1 MKLAIAEA
9 WRFAETQECVS
20 TGGRVFVF
28 CAASPVIW
36 NVRGISVS
44 STKSC
49 RDAFLRL
56 GKRDCRMKLA
66 IAEAWRFAE
75 TQECVSTGG
84 RVFVFCAASPVI
96 WNVRGISVSSTK
108 SCRDAFL
115 RLGKRDCRMKLAIAE
130 AWRFA
135 ETQEC
140 VSTGGRV
147 FVFCAASL
155 ANRAWHGFHD
165 SRQGDAARRVSTLCA
180 RNAIRRAH
188 FPRPLF
194 RAFSAK

>member
-1 MKLAIAEA
+1 MLRRKNASLQGGACLS
-9 WRFAETQECVS
+9 FAPRLLPIGRGTDSVIPARETRRG
-20 TGGRVFVF
+20 TLTP
-28 CAASPVIW
+28 ASPTRKKSVETRRATSLAIW

-56 GKRDCRMKLA
+56 G
-66 IAEAWRFAE
+66 
-75 TQECVSTGG
+75 T
-84 RVFVFCAASPVI
+84 
-96 WNVRGISVSSTK
+96 
-108 SCRDAFL
+108 
-115 RLGKRDCRMKLAIAE
+115 RDCRMKLAIAE

-155 ANRAWHGFHD
+155 AKRAWRFRD